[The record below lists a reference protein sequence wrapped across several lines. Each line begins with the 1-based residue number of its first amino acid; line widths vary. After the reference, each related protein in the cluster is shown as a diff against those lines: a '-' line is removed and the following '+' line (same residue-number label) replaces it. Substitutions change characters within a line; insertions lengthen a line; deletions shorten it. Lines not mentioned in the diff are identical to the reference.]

1 MTSPD
6 SIDHHR
12 LLTLAEFRFT
22 LRRFLHFSEQA
33 AAQAGL
39 QPQQH
44 QLLLQIAGA
53 PNGVEATIS
62 YVADRLGL
70 RHNSVVELSKRC
82 ADAGLVQRLQS
93 APDHRCVV
101 LQLTPA
107 GYRALE
113 GLSAAHARELNELA
127 PQLIRALSGIRK
139 FDLES
144 SSERTEAIL

>member
-1 MTSPD
+1 MLNPD
-6 SIDHHR
+6 PTDHNR
-12 LLTLAEFRFT
+12 LQTLAEFRYT
-22 LRRFLHFSEQA
+22 LRRFLYFSEQA

-53 PNGVEATIS
+53 PDGVEATIS

-93 APDHRCVV
+93 APDHRCVI

-113 GLSAAHARELNELA
+113 GLSAAHAEELNHLA
-127 PQLIRALSGIRK
+127 PKLIAALSRIR
-139 FDLES
+139 ES
-144 SSERTEAIL
+144 GVENSTVKVSQ